1 MEGICYTKEPGKT
14 IGYIDMHTLKDYN
27 KIIKVVEKSD
37 LFEIKKTGRKTTL
50 KITHLASKEARIVHP
65 GEKAIQP
72 LKKWLQRFKIST

>member
-1 MEGICYTKEPGKT
+1 MTEICCTKVPEKT
-14 IGYIDMHTLKDYN
+14 IGSTDMHTLKDYN

-50 KITHLASKEARIVHP
+50 KITHLSSKEARIVHP

-72 LKKWLQRFKIST
+72 LKKWLKKFKIST